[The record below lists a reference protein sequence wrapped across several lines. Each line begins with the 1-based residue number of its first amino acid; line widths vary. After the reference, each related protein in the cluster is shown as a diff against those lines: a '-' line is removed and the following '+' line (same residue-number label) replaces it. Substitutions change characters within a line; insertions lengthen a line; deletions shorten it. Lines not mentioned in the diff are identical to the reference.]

1 MEKKKIALI
10 FPGMGYHKDKPLL
23 YYSTRIVRNLG
34 YEIIH
39 IEYLGLPPK
48 VFDAP
53 TLEKA
58 GNIAYECTKE
68 QLEKADFSQY
78 EDILFIGKSI
88 GTTVLSRFIKEH
100 RITARQIW
108 YTPIEKTFSFDTKDV
123 IAFIGESDPA
133 SDLGNIRKLAKD
145 NGITLHTYPACNHSL
160 ECNDIDTDI
169 RNLRDVME
177 KTRNYITGN
186 R

>member
-1 MEKKKIALI
+1 MEKKKTAVI

-23 YYSTRIVRNLG
+23 YYSSRIVQNLG

-39 IEYLGLPPK
+39 IEYLGMPPK
-48 VFDAP
+48 VFDAQ

-68 QLEKADFSQY
+68 QLKEIDFDQY

-88 GTTVLSRFIKEH
+88 GTVVAARYVQKHNIQ
-100 RITARQIW
+100 ARQIW
-108 YTPIEKTFSFDTKDV
+108 YTPVEETFSYNSKDA

-133 SDLGNIRKLAKD
+133 SNLNNVRKLAQD
-145 NGITLHTYPACNHSL
+145 NNVPLHTYPNCNHSL
-160 ECNDIDTDI
+160 EGNDVDTNI
-169 RNLRDVME
+169 ANIRDVMK
-177 KTRNYITGN
+177 KTKDYIT
-186 R
+186 RK